1 MAAGLE
7 VTTHQAGLGTPQCA
21 ASTGAT
27 HRAGGARHIPD
38 AQCRDAIHHARP
50 ALAREPPARRGDHG
64 VSVGIRPV
72 TYSGRAGARC
82 RCWKSQGKEK
92 ATQRA
97 AGAHEPWLNSLPD
110 RGQRGI

>member
-72 TYSGRAGARC
+72 TYSGRAGALPMLEIPRKGEGYTTGG
-82 RCWKSQGKEK
+82 RG
-92 ATQRA
+92 ARA
-97 AGAHEPWLNSLPD
+97 VVEFLT
-110 RGQRGI
+110 